1 MKLEAAIAADYSNIA
16 GMVVRKDG
24 ETVYERYFG
33 GCTAESRLNVFSVT
47 KSIIL
52 ILLGIALDRGCLG
65 SIDQQVLEFF
75 PEYTPKRGEKT
86 IQNITI
92 RDMLTMAAPYK
103 YRSTPYTKYFT
114 SPDWVR
120 FSLDLLGGKGPVG
133 EFRYA
138 PLIGPDI
145 LTGILTWVTGQSVL
159 DFAKERLFA
168 PLGIPVEQSI
178 TFRSREELMAFYE
191 STDLRV
197 WAADPAGVN
206 AGGWGLTL
214 SPMDLAKLG
223 QLYLDGGVADSIP
236 FRAAEKL
243 GFAAPCANSLDGVSD
258 RDFCIELAN
267 AISICMMHLSRLSEE
282 IILWCSW
289 EFKFIELDDAFTTG
303 SSIMPQKKN
312 PDVTEL
318 IRGKTG
324 RVYGDLN
331 TLLVMMKG
339 IPLAYNKDMQEDKEA
354 IFDAVDTLELCLKTV
369 TPMLDTMKTLPAN
382 MRRAAAKGFINA
394 TDCADYLT
402 KKGMPFRDA
411 YKLTGCMVSDCI
423 AKDKTLEELTLDEFK
438 GYSALFENDIYDAI
452 DLIKCCEGRTSYGGP
467 SEASVN
473 NQIRLAMDQL
483 AAWEANNA

>member
-1 MKLEAAIAADYSNIA
+1 MKQEDIMQLEAAIAADYGNIA

-47 KSIIL
+47 KSIIS

-75 PEYTPKRGEKT
+75 PEYTPKRGEKA
-86 IQNITI
+86 IQRITI
-92 RDMLTMAAPYK
+92 RDMLTMTAPYK

-145 LTGILTWVTGQSVL
+145 LTGILTRVTGQSVL
-159 DFAKERLFA
+159 DFAKEHLFA

-178 TFRSREELMAFYE
+178 PFRSREELMAFYK

-223 QLYLDGGVADSIP
+223 QLYLDGGIWNGQRLVSE
-236 FRAAEKL
+236 RWVRESTAEQSRWAERDL
-243 GFAAPCANSLDGVSD
+243 PYGYLWWVLPQGQGFAAMGDGGNALYVSPDKNLVAAITSRFQPRVKD
-258 RDFCIELAN
+258 RI
-267 AISICMMHLSRLSEE
+267 
-282 IILWCSW
+282 
-289 EFKFIELDDAFTTG
+289 
-303 SSIMPQKKN
+303 
-312 PDVTEL
+312 EL
-318 IRGKTG
+318 IRTY
-324 RVYGDLN
+324 VA
-331 TLLVMMKG
+331 
-339 IPLAYNKDMQEDKEA
+339 PC
-354 IFDAVDTLELCLKTV
+354 FD
-369 TPMLDTMKTLPAN
+369 
-382 MRRAAAKGFINA
+382 
-394 TDCADYLT
+394 
-402 KKGMPFRDA
+402 
-411 YKLTGCMVSDCI
+411 
-423 AKDKTLEELTLDEFK
+423 
-438 GYSALFENDIYDAI
+438 
-452 DLIKCCEGRTSYGGP
+452 
-467 SEASVN
+467 
-473 NQIRLAMDQL
+473 
-483 AAWEANNA
+483 

>member
-1 MKLEAAIAADYSNIA
+1 MKREDIMKLEAAIAADYGNIA

-47 KSIIL
+47 KSIIS

-86 IQNITI
+86 IQRITI
-92 RDMLTMAAPYK
+92 RDMLTMTAPYK

-145 LTGILTWVTGQSVL
+145 LTGILTRVTGQSVL
-159 DFAKERLFA
+159 DFAKEHLFA

-214 SPMDLAKLG
+214 SPMDMANIGELILH
-223 QLYLDGGVADSIP
+223 GGVYSYMKQSNLPSAAVA
-236 FRAAEKL
+236 RANGMTLLREYTDAEQEQT
-243 GFAAPCANSLDGVSD
+243 V
-258 RDFCIELAN
+258 
-267 AISICMMHLSRLSEE
+267 
-282 IILWCSW
+282 
-289 EFKFIELDDAFTTG
+289 
-303 SSIMPQKKN
+303 
-312 PDVTEL
+312 
-318 IRGKTG
+318 
-324 RVYGDLN
+324 VYGISRTDWETRN
-331 TLLVMMKG
+331 
-339 IPLAYNKDMQEDKEA
+339 IS
-354 IFDAVDTLELCLKTV
+354 FLERPYEKRET
-369 TPMLDTMKTLPAN
+369 A
-382 MRRAAAKGFINA
+382 
-394 TDCADYLT
+394 
-402 KKGMPFRDA
+402 RD
-411 YKLTGCMVSDCI
+411 V
-423 AKDKTLEELTLDEFK
+423 
-438 GYSALFENDIYDAI
+438 
-452 DLIKCCEGRTSYGGP
+452 
-467 SEASVN
+467 
-473 NQIRLAMDQL
+473 
-483 AAWEANNA
+483 

>member
-1 MKLEAAIAADYSNIA
+1 MKQEAAIAADYGNIA

-47 KSIIL
+47 KSIIS

-75 PEYTPKRGEKT
+75 PEYTPKRGEKV
-86 IQNITI
+86 IQRITI
-92 RDMLTMAAPYK
+92 RDMLTMTAPYK

-145 LTGILTWVTGQSVL
+145 LTGILTRVTGQSVL
-159 DFAKERLFA
+159 DFAKEHLFA

-178 TFRSREELMAFYE
+178 PFRSREELMAFYK

-223 QLYLDGGVADSIP
+223 QLYLDGGIWNGQRLVSE
-236 FRAAEKL
+236 RWVRESTAEQRRWAERDL
-243 GFAAPCANSLDGVSD
+243 PYGYLWWVLPQGHGFAAMGDGGNALYASPDKNLVAAIVSRFQPRVKD
-258 RDFCIELAN
+258 RI
-267 AISICMMHLSRLSEE
+267 
-282 IILWCSW
+282 
-289 EFKFIELDDAFTTG
+289 
-303 SSIMPQKKN
+303 
-312 PDVTEL
+312 EL
-318 IRGKTG
+318 IRTYVGPALTE
-324 RVYGDLN
+324 
-331 TLLVMMKG
+331 KG
-339 IPLAYNKDMQEDKEA
+339 NRK
-354 IFDAVDTLELCLKTV
+354 
-369 TPMLDTMKTLPAN
+369 
-382 MRRAAAKGFINA
+382 
-394 TDCADYLT
+394 
-402 KKGMPFRDA
+402 
-411 YKLTGCMVSDCI
+411 
-423 AKDKTLEELTLDEFK
+423 
-438 GYSALFENDIYDAI
+438 
-452 DLIKCCEGRTSYGGP
+452 
-467 SEASVN
+467 
-473 NQIRLAMDQL
+473 
-483 AAWEANNA
+483 